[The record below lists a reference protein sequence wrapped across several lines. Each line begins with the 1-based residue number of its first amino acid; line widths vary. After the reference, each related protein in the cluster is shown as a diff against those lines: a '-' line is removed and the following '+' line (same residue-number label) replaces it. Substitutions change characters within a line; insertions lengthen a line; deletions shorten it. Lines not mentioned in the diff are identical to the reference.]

1 MHLHRP
7 KKRHQQTP
15 PSPHSSPTSST
26 SYLLLD
32 CQLAIPYAHLY
43 NSSRSFYISVMSSQK
58 DAGISLTHAPD
69 GVGYK
74 ILELPPE
81 LLAILES
88 DDPPV
93 MSLESSTNSAV
104 LKTGAHSWSLRQKNT
119 SNALILLSP
128 SEKMTPTTTAASS
141 PSQIPEAE
149 LKAIATIHDTIEL
162 VSEPTG
168 KTAPVA
174 RGKWHEKFARGR

>member
-1 MHLHRP
+1 
-7 KKRHQQTP
+7 
-15 PSPHSSPTSST
+15 
-26 SYLLLD
+26 
-32 CQLAIPYAHLY
+32 
-43 NSSRSFYISVMSSQK
+43 MSSQK
-58 DAGISLTHAPD
+58 DAGIPLTHAPD

-74 ILELPPE
+74 IFELPPE

-104 LKTGAHSWSLRQKNT
+104 LKAGTQSWGLRQKNT

-128 SEKMTPTTTAASS
+128 SETTTSS
-141 PSQIPEAE
+141 SSQIPEVD

-162 VSEPTG
+162 FSEPSG